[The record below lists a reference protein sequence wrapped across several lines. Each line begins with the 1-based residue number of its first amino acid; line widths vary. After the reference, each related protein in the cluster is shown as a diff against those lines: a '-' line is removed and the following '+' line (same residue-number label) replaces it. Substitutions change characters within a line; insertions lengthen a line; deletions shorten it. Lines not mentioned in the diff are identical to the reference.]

1 MNFFNYYS
9 PADEGGLIWTPT
21 EATVV
26 ELTPVPMPTKV
37 SNAWP
42 KGVVPLN
49 DGGLLLKAGT
59 PLYLKSGVWFPSNSS
74 TSGKRIIVAEDY
86 AYHPS
91 DPIQNCLVSCIT
103 KGFVDQAKAEAAY
116 GYSYASADKSGF
128 DTAGIVLAG
137 ADFGSGGGVPDFT
150 GNASSYIF
158 LGVNS
163 SKEPAWGNLA
173 SVVAMWVDANI
184 TLTIS
189 EEEDTSDG
197 AQEGDTIWYGDQIP
211 SSDTLAIRAIPLQE
225 DGADAYFYFQVSCV
239 LDEVS
244 QNWVYT
250 FKAPGSTAYF
260 TYDYATYSWAYHS
273 GT

>member
-59 PLYLKSGVWFPSNSS
+59 PLYVKSGAWVPSNSS
-74 TSGKRIIVAEDY
+74 TSGKRIIVAKDY

-91 DPIQNCLVSCIT
+91 DPIQNCLVPCIT
-103 KGFVDQAKAEAAY
+103 KGFVDQARAEAAY
-116 GYSYASADKSGF
+116 GYSYANADKTGF
-128 DTAGIVLAG
+128 GSQGIVLAA
-137 ADFGSGGGVPDFT
+137 ADFGSGGGLPEYSGYFA
-150 GNASSYIF
+150 NPF
-158 LGVNS
+158 LGIYNGNPHWYGLEETVPSIVNDRFIGWVADTLDEAEQS
-163 SKEPAWGNLA
+163 YVWSGSDAAGKY
-173 SVVAMWVDANI
+173 VVAAVFHEHPEKEKM
-184 TLTIS
+184 
-189 EEEDTSDG
+189 
-197 AQEGDTIWYGDQIP
+197 Y
-211 SSDTLAIRAIPLQE
+211 
-225 DGADAYFYFQVSCV
+225 Y
-239 LDEVS
+239 LDETDTDPDTDES
-244 QNWVYT
+244 TYT
-250 FKAPGSTAYF
+250 FRPLSGSDYF
-260 TYDYATYSWAYHS
+260 TYTVDDGWTYHA